1 MADVIGS
8 LFAFNIFGIPI
19 IPVAVVILLFYVI
32 FKYLKFTSKEKELK
46 SPDINVSKLTK
57 KEFDKIIKTHGLKR
71 STWKNLRIGIDP
83 KGKILRYMFEEH
95 EFKQINS
102 DERVTI
108 PLYLI
113 RTSRLPIVFALFGLG
128 IERYFIRGDL
138 LENFSDGKLSDQSD
152 LIVNPSSKFRRYN
165 KIWYCDSYSRSVIH
179 DLAIGFAFE
188 QQTKKFVEFTPLM
201 TLLEIEQ
208 AKVKFKSELFTKL
221 EKERFRGD
229 VEKYS
234 KEKST

>member
-1 MADVIGS
+1 MVGIIDS
-8 LFAFNIFGIPI
+8 LFSFQIFGIPI
-19 IPVAVVILLFYVI
+19 IPIVVVIALIFYGS
-32 FKYLKFTSKEKELK
+32 KYLKFTSRQKELK
-46 SPDINVSKLTK
+46 SPNINVEKLTK
-57 KEFDKIIKTHGLKR
+57 KELDKITKTHGFKKF
-71 STWKNLRIGIDP
+71 TWKNLRIGINP
-83 KGKILRYMFEEH
+83 RGKILRYMYEDH
-95 EFKQINS
+95 EFTDILSK
-102 DERVTI
+102 ERVTI

-113 RTSRLPIVFALFGLG
+113 RTSRLPMFLAIFGLG

-165 KIWYCDSYSRSVIH
+165 NIWYCDSYSRSVIH

-234 KEKST
+234 KEKSA